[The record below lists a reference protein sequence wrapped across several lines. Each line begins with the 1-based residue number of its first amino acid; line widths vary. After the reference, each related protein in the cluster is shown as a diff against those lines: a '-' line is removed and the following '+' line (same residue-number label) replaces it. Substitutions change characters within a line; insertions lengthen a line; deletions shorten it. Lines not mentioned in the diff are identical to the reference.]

1 VPPNLKSWIRPW
13 YLLWFWCVSVI
24 PSRMI
29 SVIPSR
35 KTSVMASRKISDM
48 FLMGRC

>member
-1 VPPNLKSWIRPW
+1 M
-13 YLLWFWCVSVI
+13 

-48 FLMGRC
+48 VLTGLLYVFGDVLFIENNMHLTL